1 VNPKAPSRTRRL
13 SGTVVSVVVF
23 ALCLCDD
30 ARSESP
36 QRTKEDRRW
45 RWELGWGIC
54 GDMHDAQGLI
64 RREGGVG
71 SAVLNIEP
79 GPVLE
84 ARLGWEA
91 VPGLFALR
99 GGLDTAE
106 FSIDDVF
113 GIYSSD
119 PEPSFSGSFRVA
131 EGRWTAIRLEALW
144 LTELSDRTWGSLFAG
159 PVWHRIGSVRESP
172 AASAAYGLT
181 SVSSTSGFTGVFG
194 ADWHWRLG
202 ESRWALGFSGAWQF
216 GAGPGV
222 RFETDEAAPFDSGSV
237 SFRPWSISLRLS
249 RVLKGE
255 FPREGAPAVVDR
267 RF

>member
-1 VNPKAPSRTRRL
+1 MSPKAASRTRRL
-13 SGTVVSVVVF
+13 TAATLSVLVF
-23 ALCLCDD
+23 ALCLCGDV
-30 ARSESP
+30 RSESP
-36 QRTKEDRRW
+36 ELAKEDRRW

-54 GDMHDAQGLI
+54 GDMHDAQGLV

-79 GPVLE
+79 GPVLQ

-91 VPGLFALR
+91 VPGVFALR

-113 GIYSSD
+113 GVYSSD
-119 PEPSFSGSFRVA
+119 PAPSFSGSFRVA
-131 EGRWTAIRLEALW
+131 EGRWTAVRLEALW
-144 LTELSDRTWGSLFAG
+144 LVELSSRKWGSLFAG
-159 PVWHRIGSVRESP
+159 PAWHRIGSVRATP
-172 AASAAYGLT
+172 AASTAYGLT

-202 ESRWALGFSGAWQF
+202 QSRWAFGFSGTWHF

-222 RFETDEAAPFDSGSV
+222 RFETDPAASFDSGSV

-249 RVLKGE
+249 RLLKGDLPPE
-255 FPREGAPAVVDR
+255 EGSAVADR